1 MADKKEFKYEI
12 GGRVFIQ
19 RPLVLGQLKQ
29 LIDHVMK
36 DLIVP
41 ETDSLDPMMLLEI
54 LGDKLPLGLAIIL
67 TEEGKSPKDKNILQL
82 GEDLYFEITAEQTME
97 VIADFFVCTP
107 VTSLLSMFTEK
118 MKDVQKSLTEA
129 GLSKSA

>member
-29 LIDHVMK
+29 LIDYVMK
-36 DLIVP
+36 DLVVP
-41 ETDSLDPMMLLEI
+41 DTESLDPMMLIEI

-67 TEEGKSPKDKNILQL
+67 TEEGKSPKDKDIDQL
-82 GEDLYFEITAEQTME
+82 AKDLYFEITAEQTME

-107 VTSLLSMFTEK
+107 VTSLLSTFTMK
-118 MKDVQKSLTEA
+118 MNEVRKSLMGIGSNA
-129 GLSKSA
+129 SV